1 MSSKEINSQSK
12 KIVSKKEKTDS
23 SELMT
28 ESRENEIKR
37 IGIIQHLKRVG
48 ERLKELYEKADLKE
62 DEKDDLYRQYL
73 DVLNKDSEM
82 IEEQKKVYDEE
93 LPENVATITRPIDE
107 NMIKVMKKCLSV
119 IDNYIEFIEEK
130 ENTDLILNSFEILI
144 KTSYLLDETEDML
157 RVVLESVET
166 KGGVIGEA

>member
-1 MSSKEINSQSK
+1 VSSKEINSQSEE
-12 KIVSKKEKTDS
+12 ISKKKAEP
-23 SELMT
+23 SEHMT

-37 IGIIQHLKRVG
+37 IGIIQHLKRAG
-48 ERLKELYEKADLKE
+48 ERLKELYEKSDMEEEKK
-62 DEKDDLYRQYL
+62 DELYMQYL
-73 DVLNKDSEM
+73 DLLNKDIEM

-93 LPENVATITRPIDE
+93 LPENVASITRPIDE
-107 NMIKVMKKCLSV
+107 NMVKVMTKCLSA

-130 ENTDLILNSFEILI
+130 ENIDLIVNSFEILDE
-144 KTSYLLDETEDML
+144 TSYLLDETEDML

>member
-1 MSSKEINSQSK
+1 MSSKEINSQSEE
-12 KIVSKKEKTDS
+12 VSKEKADPS
-23 SELMT
+23 KHMT

-48 ERLKELYEKADLKE
+48 ERLKDLYEKTDLEE
-62 DEKDDLYRQYL
+62 DKKDDLYTQYHEL
-73 DVLNKDSEM
+73 LNKDIEM

-93 LPENVATITRPIDE
+93 LPENVASITRPIDE
-107 NMIKVMKKCLSV
+107 NMVKVMTKCLSA

-130 ENTDLILNSFEILI
+130 ENIDLILNSFDIL
-144 KTSYLLDETEDML
+144 KETSYLLDETEDML

>member
-1 MSSKEINSQSK
+1 MSSKEKNSQSEEIPK
-12 KIVSKKEKTDS
+12 GETNS
-23 SELMT
+23 SEDMT

-48 ERLKELYEKADLKE
+48 ERLKSLYEKADMEEEK
-62 DEKDDLYRQYL
+62 KDDLYRQYNDL
-73 DVLNKDSEM
+73 LNKDSEM

-93 LPENVATITRPIDE
+93 LPENVASITRPIDE
-107 NMIKVMKKCLSV
+107 NMVKVMTKCLSV
-119 IDNYIEFIEEK
+119 IDNYMEFIEEK
-130 ENTDLILNSFEILI
+130 ENTDLLLNSFEILI
-144 KTSYLLDETEDML
+144 ETSYLLDETEDML